1 MIIFSH
7 QNPSLVAGT
16 LASASGPLLDLLNVC
31 CDHDC
36 SMYESWKSASKTAE
50 IWSNNQ
56 KTHVHMSLE
65 SSKRNG
71 IHVDQLH
78 NEVSFSM
85 GYMTDSCPKWWL
97 IAELS
102 TTKPCK
108 KTRTWLKWSK
118 THFLSGLRRL
128 QDSKLPSMSGLHH
141 MMIHQAMSLQ
151 VKYYT
156 VMSFQLSLSQDNSFW
171 YYVAVSYNW
180 CVWYVT
186 DAGLP
191 VPSAQKTVTRRRR
204 KQKARRKPYTPRKKK
219 LDVVAGAAAA
229 TGGHDQTLQQ
239 VLIHLALCRLRLFG
253 MFLDSS
259 RTSSSRQCLI
269 SSGRADGFL
278 ASWHCGFSLQLNPT
292 WVQS

>member
-1 MIIFSH
+1 M
-7 QNPSLVAGT
+7 N
-16 LASASGPLLDLLNVC
+16 
-31 CDHDC
+31 
-36 SMYESWKSASKTAE
+36 
-50 IWSNNQ
+50 
-56 KTHVHMSLE
+56 LE
-65 SSKRNG
+65 SCKRND
-71 IHVDQLH
+71 IHVDRLH
-78 NEVSFSM
+78 KEVSFRM
-85 GYMTDSCPKWWL
+85 GYMTDCCPKWWL

-108 KTRTWLKWSK
+108 KTTRTWLNRSR
-118 THFLSGLRRL
+118 TYLLCGLCQL
-128 QDSKLPSMSGLHH
+128 LHSELPLVSGLHH
-141 MMIHQAMSLQ
+141 MMNYQDMILQ

-156 VMSFQLSLSQDNSFW
+156 VKSFELSLPQDHPFW
-171 YYVAVSYNW
+171 YHVIVSYNG

-239 VLIHLALCRLRLFG
+239 VLIHIALCRLRLFG

-259 RTSSSRQCLI
+259 RTSSSRQCLT

-278 ASWHCGFSLQLNPT
+278 ASWHCGFSLQLSPT